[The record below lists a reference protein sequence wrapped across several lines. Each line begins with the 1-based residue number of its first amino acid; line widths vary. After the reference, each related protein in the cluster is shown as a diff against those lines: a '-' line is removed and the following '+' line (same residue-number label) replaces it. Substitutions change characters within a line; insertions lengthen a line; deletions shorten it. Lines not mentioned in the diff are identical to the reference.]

1 MHRISPAVQRYAWGS
16 PTAIPEFAGWESD
29 DRPVAEAWYGAHP
42 GGDTTVHGGGTL
54 RDLVATDPV
63 GVMGQDVVD
72 RFGHELP
79 YLLKI
84 IAPDEPLSLQVHPSA
99 QQAALGWVTEQRA
112 GVPLDA
118 WDRTYKDAN
127 HKPEMV
133 YALTTFTA
141 LSGFRARRR
150 ALEILHGLDG
160 HIMRGATD
168 RLRHGSSAQ
177 GVRSAFEYILLGARD
192 RDEEVPDVVD
202 QVRRR
207 LEDGSTP
214 SEQTD
219 ALVLDVARAHPGD
232 RGILAALLLNPVTLN
247 PGEAMFV
254 PAGAVHAYLS
264 GLGVEIMAASDNVI
278 RAGMTRKHVDARA
291 LVDVVDVNPAPP
303 IRVAPE
309 HVASG
314 TRVYYAPVEDFEL
327 AVIDL
332 GARPVEI
339 RGYGPRIVL
348 CVEGS
353 ATVVTERE
361 SESLRTGEAVFVP
374 DGHHAQVRGAGRVV
388 RASVP

>member
-29 DRPVAEAWYGAHP
+29 ERPLAEAWFGGHP
-42 GGDTTVHGGGTL
+42 GGDTAVDGGSTL
-54 RDLVATDPV
+54 RELVAADPV

-72 RFGHELP
+72 RFGSELP
-79 YLLKI
+79 YLLKV
-84 IAPDEPLSLQVHPSA
+84 IAPNEPLSLQVHPSP

-112 GVPLDA
+112 GIPLDA
-118 WDRTYKDAN
+118 WERTYKDAN

-150 ALEILHGLDG
+150 ALEILHGLEG
-160 HIMRGATD
+160 HIMRGATE
-168 RLRHGSSAQ
+168 RLRHGTSAQ
-177 GVRSAFEYILLGARD
+177 GVRSAFEYVLLGARD
-192 RDEEVPDVVD
+192 RDAEVDHVVE
-202 QVRRR
+202 QVSSR
-207 LEDGSTP
+207 LADGSTP

-219 ALVLDVARAHPGD
+219 TVVLDVARAHPGD

-332 GARPVEI
+332 GAKPVDI

-353 ATVVTERE
+353 ATVTAAHGTER
-361 SESLRTGEAVFVP
+361 LRTGEAVFVS
-374 DGHHAQVRGAGRVV
+374 DGQDAEVRGAGRVV